1 MYKKWMF
8 RCALLVGF
16 LGGCGLPAA
25 AAPWD
30 NLISLRSPD
39 ANPDQTY
46 PVTENNGPWM
56 ILACSFSG
64 EGAEKQAKEL
74 VYELRK
80 RYKLP
85 AYIHQAKFDLGDAT
99 GLGIDKYGKPKVWN
113 YYKQQ
118 KRHVEL
124 EEVAVLVGDYR
135 SQEDPEAKNVLRKI
149 KYAQPECLE
158 VKEGKTTHQ
167 SLTGWR
173 MIQRQ
178 VYEAIGSE
186 RKKNGPMGH
195 AFITTNPLLPP
206 DYFAQG
212 DGIDEAILAMNK
224 GVPYSLLDCPGKY
237 TVRVATFKAQ
247 VIIKQD
253 EIKAI
258 ESGDREMESELPIMA
273 EKADKLTNALR
284 VKDYE
289 AYQFHDRYGSIVTV
303 GSFNSAGSPQT
314 GQFTPEIQNVVNIF
328 GAKTDD
334 APEPVQEVMKF
345 SSLNGQAAAP
355 VKRLVDPV
363 KNLVGIAFDIQP
375 TPVQVPKRS
384 LSTAMRPA

>member
-1 MYKKWMF
+1 MYGKWMF

-16 LGGCGLPAA
+16 LGGCGLPAE

-30 NLISLRSPD
+30 NLVSLRPVD

-56 ILACSFSG
+56 IMACSFSG
-64 EGAEKQAKEL
+64 DGAEKQAKEL

-85 AYIHQAKFDLGDAT
+85 AYIHQAKFDLGEAA
-99 GLGIDKYGKPKVWN
+99 GQGVDKFGNPLVWK

-118 KRHVEL
+118 KRRVEV

-135 SQEDPEAKNVLRKI
+135 SGEDPEAKNVLRKI

-167 SLTGWR
+167 TLTGWR

-186 RKKNGPMGH
+186 KKKKGPMGH
-195 AFITTNPLLPP
+195 AFVTTNPLLPP
-206 DYFAQG
+206 DYFAPR
-212 DGIDEAILAMNK
+212 DGIDDAILAMNK
-224 GVPYSLLDCPGKY
+224 DVPYSLLDCPGKY
-237 TVRVATFKAQ
+237 TVRVATFKGH

-258 ESGDREMESELPIMA
+258 ESGDREMESELPKMA
-273 EKADKLTNALR
+273 KKADDLTRALR
-284 VKDYE
+284 YKGWE

-303 GSFNSAGSPQT
+303 GSFNSVGTPQT
-314 GQFTPEIQNVVNIF
+314 GQFTPDVQRIIEVF
-328 GAKTDD
+328 GAKNNVN
-334 APEPVQEVMKF
+334 PESLQKALKPAGLDKVTSATPVETCI
-345 SSLNGQAAAP
+345 
-355 VKRLVDPV
+355 
-363 KNLVGIAFDIQP
+363 GIAFDIQP

-384 LSTAMRPA
+384 LSAAMRD